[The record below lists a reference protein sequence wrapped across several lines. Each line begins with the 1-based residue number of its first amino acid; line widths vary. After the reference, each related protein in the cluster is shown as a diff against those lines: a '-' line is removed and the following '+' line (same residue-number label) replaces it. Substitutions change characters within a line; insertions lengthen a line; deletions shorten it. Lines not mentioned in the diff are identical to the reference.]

1 MRPVDLELP
10 ELCGQ
15 LIVGGFPGTE
25 LPPGLSSELRAGRR
39 AGVILFKRN
48 LPGVEAA
55 HELSS
60 AVVDACP
67 DELPPFVAVDQE
79 GGRVA
84 RLGEPVLQLPP
95 MRVLGALGDRD
106 LVIRAAAALAAEL
119 SAIGFNLDFAPVL
132 DVDSNPK
139 NPIIGD
145 RSFGSDPDTVARL
158 GRAFIRGLQDGGV
171 LACGKHFP
179 GHGDTKKDSHV
190 DLPIVKRSKAELD
203 AVELPPFRAAS
214 HGGVA
219 AMMTAH
225 VVYDELDPGVPATL
239 SRPICTGLLRTELGF
254 RGVLFSDD
262 LEMRALS
269 DRYSIEQSAVA
280 AVRAGCDALLVCSD
294 LELQEKA
301 HQALVDKA
309 GSDETFRARCS
320 EAAARSLA
328 ARRRTPPR
336 PVPSIE
342 ELRVALESDEAH
354 AVLAEIAE
362 RTA

>member
-1 MRPVDLELP
+1 MDLSLP

-15 LIVGGFPGTE
+15 LIVGGFSGTGLPVE
-25 LPPGLSSELRAGRR
+25 LSEELAAGRLG
-39 AGVILFKRN
+39 GVILFKRN
-48 LPGVEAA
+48 LPDLETA
-55 HELSS
+55 HELCS
-60 AVVDACP
+60 AVLDACP
-67 DELPPFVAVDQE
+67 DELPPFIGVDQE

-84 RLGEPVLQLPP
+84 RFGEPVVQLPS
-95 MRVLGALGDRD
+95 MRVLGNIGDRD
-106 LVIRAAAALAAEL
+106 LVQRAAAALGTEL
-119 SAIGFNLDFAPVL
+119 AAIGFNLDFAPVL

-145 RSFGSDPDTVARL
+145 RSFSPDPDTVARL
-158 GRAFIRGLQDGGV
+158 GRAFARGLQQSGV

-190 DLPIVKRSKAELD
+190 DLPVVKRSKEQLD

-225 VVYDELDPGVPATL
+225 VVYEELDPGVPATL
-239 SRPICTGLLRTELGF
+239 SRPICTGLLRGELGF
-254 RGVLFSDD
+254 GGVLFSDD

-269 DRYSIEQSAVA
+269 DRYEIEQSAVA
-280 AVRAGCDALLVCSD
+280 AVRAGCDALLICSD
-294 LELQEKA
+294 LELQRRAHAALVEKA
-301 HQALVDKA
+301 S
-309 GSDETFRARCS
+309 SDDAFRARCS
-320 EAAARSLA
+320 EARVRSLA
-328 ARRRTPPR
+328 ARRQTPPR
-336 PVPSIE
+336 PVPGVE
-342 ELRVALESDEAH
+342 ELRATLESDEAR